1 MVGIESGWRARSPAD
16 PLCLQPF
23 PIHSWGAAGG
33 AHLAAAVPLTALPL
47 GQPPCLAPPPPL
59 PGTQVMVRDSS
70 APPGWPAAHQIG
82 VNQYQEHLLIGR
94 CGDVPRHSPAGTG
107 VWKASQ
113 APCTDH
119 SLWQ

>member
-1 MVGIESGWRARSPAD
+1 MPLLFSDGSSP
-16 PLCLQPF
+16 
-23 PIHSWGAAGG
+23 WAAS
-33 AHLAAAVPLTALPL
+33 LP
-47 GQPPCLAPPPPL
+47 GAPPPPL

-94 CGDVPRHSPAGTG
+94 CGDAPRHSPAGTG